1 LPRSRKPPRARP
13 KVRPYLSAA
22 AADAVAA
29 DATAA
34 DATAAD
40 ATAADATAAAAT
52 AANVDNDKSI
62 W

>member
-34 DATAAD
+34 DATAA
-40 ATAADATAAAAT
+40 AAT
-52 AANVDNDKSI
+52 AANVDNDITIYALPVK
-62 W
+62 